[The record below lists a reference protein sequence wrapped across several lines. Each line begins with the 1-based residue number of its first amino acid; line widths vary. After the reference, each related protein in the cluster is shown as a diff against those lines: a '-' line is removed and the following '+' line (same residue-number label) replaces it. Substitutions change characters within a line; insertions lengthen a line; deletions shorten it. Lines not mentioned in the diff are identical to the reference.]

1 MINLQNYQAPQNEMN
16 NFVPPQNM
24 IGDSLFPQDTEMS
37 YDKEN
42 QALAFM
48 SHNQDQGLMDLLT
61 INSQDEAATTEDE
74 HHITET
80 ESRTSQ
86 NTATSYM
93 TTPLVTPIESIMTVK

>member
-1 MINLQNYQAPQNEMN
+1 
-16 NFVPPQNM
+16 
-24 IGDSLFPQDTEMS
+24 MS

-93 TTPLVTPIESIMTVK
+93 TTPLVTPIESMKQLNTTQQNISNFFATDSLTP